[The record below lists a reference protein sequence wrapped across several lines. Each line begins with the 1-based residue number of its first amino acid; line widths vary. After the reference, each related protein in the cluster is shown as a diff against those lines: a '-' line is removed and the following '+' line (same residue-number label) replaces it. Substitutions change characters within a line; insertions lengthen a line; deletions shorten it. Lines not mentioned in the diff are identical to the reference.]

1 MDILLAIILGTLFG
15 FVLHRIGAAN
25 PQNIINMLRLTDFH
39 LMKTIIWGISLSSA
53 LLFLGLTLG
62 IIDPSHLSVKSS
74 YWGVIIGGA
83 ILGLGFAI
91 AGYCPGTGLAG
102 LGDGRK
108 DARYFVIGGLFGAFV
123 YMLVF
128 AALKDTFLMK
138 KIAGGKAT
146 LAATGNPSYIS
157 LIESVPGVI
166 VALVISVIFFI
177 FAWKLPNKTDNDS

>member
-1 MDILLAIILGTLFG
+1 M
-15 FVLHRIGAAN
+15 
-25 PQNIINMLRLTDFH
+25 
-39 LMKTIIWGISLSSA
+39 
-53 LLFLGLTLG
+53 GLTLG
-62 IIDPSHLSVKSS
+62 IIDPTHLSVKSS
-74 YWGVIIGGA
+74 YWGVIIGGG

-108 DARYFVIGGLFGAFV
+108 DARYFVVGGLFGAFV

-128 AALKDTFLMK
+128 AGLKNTFLMQ

-146 LAATGNPSYIS
+146 LAATGNPSFIS

-166 VALVISVIFFI
+166 VALAISLIFFI